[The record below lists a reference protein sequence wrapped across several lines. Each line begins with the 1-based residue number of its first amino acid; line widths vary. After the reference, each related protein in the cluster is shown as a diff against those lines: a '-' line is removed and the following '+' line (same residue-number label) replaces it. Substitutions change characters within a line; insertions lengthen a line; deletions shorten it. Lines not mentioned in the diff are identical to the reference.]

1 MYTIDKSISW
11 DNTIVFSS
19 DSGTKYGVQL
29 LETAPGSKLWTFN
42 FKLIEGIPDQKEVFK
57 TMNIL
62 YDVLIEPGGLIE
74 KNNVTEIIVLIDGKN
89 RDEIDQKTKIF
100 TRWIRSPWI
109 FEVNSAPEIIIEGKR
124 EQIYPNTNLIHI
136 KKTDVVE
143 QVISTEI
150 NKTPINV
157 SNIKFCYNCGFENN
171 NYKFCPG
178 CGTNLQQA

>member
-11 DNTIVFSS
+11 DNTIVFNS

-42 FKLIEGIPDQKEVFK
+42 FKLIEGIPDQKEIFK
-57 TMNIL
+57 TMNVL
-62 YDVLIEPGGLIE
+62 YDVLTEPGGLIE

-100 TRWIRSPWI
+100 TRWIRSPWV
-109 FEVNSAPEIIIEGKR
+109 FEINSAPEIIIEGR
-124 EQIYPNTNLIHI
+124 RDQIYPNTNLIHI
-136 KKTDVVE
+136 KKTDVIE
-143 QVISTEI
+143 QVISTET
-150 NKTPINV
+150 KPINI

-178 CGTNLQQA
+178 CGTNLKQA